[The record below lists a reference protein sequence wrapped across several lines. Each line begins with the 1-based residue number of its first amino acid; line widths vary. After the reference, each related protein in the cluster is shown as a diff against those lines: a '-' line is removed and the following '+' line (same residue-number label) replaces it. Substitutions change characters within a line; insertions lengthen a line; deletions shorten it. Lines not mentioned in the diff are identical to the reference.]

1 MGFIYIGD
9 DEVNSELVDNE
20 KIKNLCSFLESEI
33 HPLYSLVRCIKKGVA
48 FHHGGLLDVAR
59 LEIEDLFSSGVVKNL
74 VCTSTLLQGV
84 NLPADR
90 IVVILPKIGN
100 YNLSQFEFLN
110 LIGRAGRINTSLY
123 GEIFCIELCD
133 EEWAEE
139 RIKNEDKKEIVSSVL
154 NKLNEN
160 VASVI
165 NYIDLSGQQ
174 ILDSDGDYKLYP
186 LVSYLRGQYLVDKKH
201 YIKII
206 NNSKLNKEQIGILEQ
221 KLEGFSKKYL
231 FLMIY

>member
-1 MGFIYIGD
+1 SPKKNMAEGWALSVAND
-9 DEVNSELVDNE
+9 DQDNHKVIDNE

-59 LEIEDLFSSGVVKNL
+59 LEIEDLFSSGVIKNL

-90 IVVILPKIGN
+90 IVVISPKIGN
-100 YNLSQFEFLN
+100 YELSQFEFLN

-123 GEIFCIELCD
+123 GEIFCIELSD

-154 NKLNEN
+154 NKLNGN
-160 VASVI
+160 I
-165 NYIDLSGQQ
+165 
-174 ILDSDGDYKLYP
+174 
-186 LVSYLRGQYLVDKKH
+186 
-201 YIKII
+201 
-206 NNSKLNKEQIGILEQ
+206 
-221 KLEGFSKKYL
+221 
-231 FLMIY
+231 

>member
-1 MGFIYIGD
+1 MAEGWALSVAND
-9 DEVNSELVDNE
+9 DQDNHKVIDNE

-59 LEIEDLFSSGVVKNL
+59 LEIEDLFSSGVIKNL

-90 IVVILPKIGN
+90 IVVISPKIGN
-100 YNLSQFEFLN
+100 YELSQFEFLN

-123 GEIFCIELCD
+123 GEIFCIELSD

-154 NKLNEN
+154 NKLNGNIE
-160 VASVI
+160 SVI
-165 NYIDLSGQQ
+165 DYIGLSGKE
-174 ILDSDGDYKLYP
+174 ILNSDGDYKLYP
-186 LVSYLRGQYLVDKKH
+186 LVLYLRSQY
-201 YIKII
+201 
-206 NNSKLNKEQIGILEQ
+206 
-221 KLEGFSKKYL
+221 
-231 FLMIY
+231 